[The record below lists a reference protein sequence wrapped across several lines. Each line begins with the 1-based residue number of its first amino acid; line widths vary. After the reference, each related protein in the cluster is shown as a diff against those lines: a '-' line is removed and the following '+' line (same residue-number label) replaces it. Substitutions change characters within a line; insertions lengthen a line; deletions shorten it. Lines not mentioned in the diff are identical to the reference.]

1 MPEGRPPR
9 GGMVPVLGWL
19 LAALAAPL
27 PAGAREPVVAQESMV
42 VAAHPLAA
50 EAGRA
55 VLEKGGHAVDAAVAV
70 QFVLNLVEP
79 QSSGIGGGAF
89 ALVWSAEDGV
99 LTSLD
104 GRETAPAAAGPDYF
118 LRPDGTPMD
127 FWEAVIGGRSV
138 GVPGTL
144 ALLAE
149 MRARWGR
156 LPWAELVAPA
166 IRLARDGFEVS
177 PRLAESIAEARDLD
191 RFEPTRRLFFEEDG
205 TPKPA
210 GTLFRNPEFAAT
222 LETIARE
229 GPEPFYRGE
238 LARRIVETV
247 RDAPLNPGVMTLE
260 DLAGYRVVEREPVC
274 VGYRVWTVCGMG
286 PPSSG
291 GLAVGQILGIL
302 DHVDMGTLGHTANG
316 VHAFLEASKLAYA
329 DRDLYVADPDFVP
342 VPTDGMLDPVYL
354 TVRAQLLR
362 LDRAM
367 EKAEPGNPPR
377 SARFAPDG
385 SAEAPGTSHFSIV
398 DADGDIV
405 SMTTTIETG
414 FGSRLSVGGF
424 LLNNELTDFSFVPEK
439 DGLPVA
445 NRVEGGKRPRSS
457 MAPTIVFGPDAEP
470 VLVTGSPGGSR
481 IIGYVANSIVAVLD
495 WGMDV
500 QQAVAIGHFVNR
512 NGPTDLEE
520 GTEAEAFAAALEARG
535 HAVNVQELESGL
547 HAIHFR
553 DGRIEGGA
561 DPRREGVALGR

>member
-9 GGMVPVLGWL
+9 GRMVPVLGWL
-19 LAALAAPL
+19 LAALTAPL
-27 PAGAREPVVAQESMV
+27 PAGAREPVVAREFMV

-50 EAGRA
+50 ESGRA

-149 MRARWGR
+149 MHARWGR

-260 DLAGYRVVEREPVC
+260 DLAGYRVVERQPVC

-329 DRDLYVADPDFVP
+329 DRDLYVADSDFVRVP
-342 VPTDGMLDPVYL
+342 VEGMLDPVYL

-457 MAPTIVFGPDAEP
+457 MAPTIVFGPDDAP

-535 HAVNVQELESGL
+535 HEVNVRELESGL

-561 DPRREGVALGR
+561 DPRREGIALGR